1 VRSELF
7 RLMTSM
13 RLLRS
18 CARLLPIACALGA
31 LHCQDGAAVIEQS
44 TNPERPPAPDSS
56 ASDPGN
62 SDDAD
67 PGGTGVPAGTGGTSG
82 SAPGGNTPGEGT
94 AEGGP
99 SRGQPPQGIPP
110 EGGASNGGGT
120 PGACQPRGSGGPFYL
135 TEGGAI
141 RIGIECGT
149 GLVLPGEQ
157 LLPSNLPPNA
167 SFDAATRSIT
177 FTPGLDQAGV
187 YTLDVAAGPNDT
199 GQIQV
204 QVADRFDAPG
214 NVPVN
219 PLTYTEELGL
229 PVVHLNV
236 DATIND
242 QEYAPATIT
251 YRGHTFAGAEAKY
264 RGQTSLGY
272 PKKSFTLKF
281 AKDDRFGDALRVA
294 GFTDKRRV
302 TLTTTFDDNSNVRAR
317 LAFELWNRLG
327 ADHIQLQTYSAVV
340 YLNGEFW
347 GLYTVTD
354 HVDDNLMKDN
364 GLSEEGNLYK
374 ARTHDANFRL
384 TRADDPQL
392 PKESLSEGYTKEEGT
407 PVEGEPGANADLED
421 FVSWVATST
430 SDTFLTELGTRLVQR
445 EYEDWWLLVSLIIAG
460 DSAGKNSYHYRD
472 PRADATDGRFHV
484 LPWDFNDAFGQTFYN
499 DHAGREADRDPE
511 ELAEYNRLFERLLEE
526 PTTRSSLISRY
537 RSVLANEWELGSVLQ
552 AFDAWAAE
560 NEGVALRDESKW
572 AASYADYF
580 AGARSTPLTTHAE
593 EMAYVRQWII
603 DRWTFVGQYY

>member
-1 VRSELF
+1 M
-7 RLMTSM
+7 MTPSM
-13 RLLRS
+13 LLRS
-18 CARLLPIACALGA
+18 CARLLPIACALGT
-31 LHCQDGAAVIEQS
+31 LHCQDDAVVIQQSTDAQHPAVTDGAAS
-44 TNPERPPAPDSS
+44 APDS
-56 ASDPGN
+56 
-62 SDDAD
+62 AD
-67 PGGTGVPAGTGGTSG
+67 EG
-82 SAPGGNTPGEGT
+82 SAGDAEGDVAEPGEAIVDTPREGS
-94 AEGGP
+94 EGGP
-99 SRGQPPQGIPP
+99 SPSGPPRGNPS
-110 EGGASNGGGT
+110 EGGST
-120 PGACQPRGSGGPFYL
+120 PGACQPRAAGGPFYL
-135 TEGGAI
+135 TEGGTI
-141 RIGIECGT
+141 SIGVECGT
-149 GLVLPGEQ
+149 GVALAGEDVQLP
-157 LLPSNLPPNA
+157 NLPPNA
-167 SFDAATRSIT
+167 SFDAATRVIT

-187 YTLDVAAGPNDT
+187 YALEVAVAGATDT
-199 GQIQV
+199 GLIQV

-214 NVPVN
+214 NLPVN
-219 PLTYTEELGL
+219 PTTYTEEFGL
-229 PVVHLNV
+229 PVVHLGV

-242 QEYAPATIT
+242 QEYVPASIT
-251 YRGHTFAGAEAKY
+251 YRGHTFQGAEAKY

-281 AKDDRFGDALRVA
+281 AKEDRFGDPLRAA

-327 ADHIQLQTYSAVV
+327 VDHIQVQTYSAVV
-340 YLNGEFW
+340 YLNGEFQ

-364 GLSEEGNLYK
+364 GLAEEGNLYK

-384 TRADDPQL
+384 TRDADPQL
-392 PKESLSEGYTKEEGT
+392 PKETLSEGYTKEEGT
-407 PVEGEPGANADLED
+407 PVEGEPGANADLEGL
-421 FVSWVATST
+421 VSWVATST
-430 SDTFLTELGTRLVQR
+430 SDAFLAELGTRLVQR

-472 PRADATDGRFHV
+472 PSAGAPDARFHV
-484 LPWDFNDAFGQTFYN
+484 VPWDFNDAFGQTFYN

-511 ELAEYNRLFERLLEE
+511 ELAEYNRLFERLLEL
-526 PTTRSSLISRY
+526 PSTRDSLISRY
-537 RSVLANEWELGSVLQ
+537 RSVLGSEWELGSVLQ
-552 AFDAWAAE
+552 AFDTWAGE
-560 NEGVALRDESKW
+560 NESVAARDESKW